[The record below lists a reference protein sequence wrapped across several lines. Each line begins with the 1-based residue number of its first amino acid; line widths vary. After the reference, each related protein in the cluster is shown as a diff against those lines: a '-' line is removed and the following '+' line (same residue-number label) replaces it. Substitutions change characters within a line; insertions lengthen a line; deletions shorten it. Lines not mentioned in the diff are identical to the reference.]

1 MSMKF
6 REALGEVVREQRL
19 ANGLQLREVSEGG
32 HLSYSFL
39 SEVER
44 GLKECSSDYL
54 QAIANGLGVNA
65 YDLIIEAGYR
75 MAGDKLAVPDSAESL
90 FTFTRDEHWDTQY
103 ADLK

>member
-1 MSMKF
+1 MGMKF

-19 ANGLQLREVSEGG
+19 ANGLQLRDVSEKG

-54 QAIANGLGVNA
+54 TAIANGLGVEA
-65 YDLIIEAGYR
+65 HDLIIEAGFR
-75 MAGDKLAVPDSAESL
+75 MAEKGLDIPDTPESL
-90 FTFTRDEHWDTQY
+90 FVRDSSWATQY